1 MDPLQEKNLLAYL
14 TDHQEA
20 FALFDRNGD
29 GHITAQELEYVLQ
42 SMGYHPTSKDLLDMI
57 KEVDT
62 DGNGTIELN
71 EFQDIIFNANMEAN
85 AEEAL
90 KEAFK
95 LFDKDDNGLI
105 SPDELKS
112 VMGKLGKEVQY
123 EEVEAMIKEVDL
135 DGDVHMNFGEFIR
148 VMGDW
153 QLNLPCANQAST
165 SSD

>member
-1 MDPLQEKNLLAYL
+1 MDPLQEKNFLACL
-14 TDHQEA
+14 ADHQEA

-29 GHITAQELEYVLQ
+29 ELESVLQ
-42 SMGYHPTSKDLLDMI
+42 SMGYHPTRKDLMDMI

-71 EFQDIIFNANMEAN
+71 EFQDIIFNAITEAN
-85 AEEAL
+85 AEEEL

-95 LFDKDDNGLI
+95 LFDKDNNGLI
-105 SPDELKS
+105 SPNELMS
-112 VMGKLGKEVQY
+112 VIGNLGKEVQY

-135 DGDVHMNFGEFIR
+135 DGDVHVDFREFSR
-148 VMGDW
+148 VMGGW
-153 QLNLPCANQAST
+153 QLNLPSANQAST